1 MRRSFAVVVAGVV
14 LVLGV
19 QKSLAEPRTEL
30 AILPIV
36 VHTLEHK
43 EYLEAGLAD
52 MLASRMGRV
61 PGLAVIRV
69 QSEDRGTTDLEAAK
83 ALGREAGAQYVL
95 FGSFTQ
101 FGEGASLDLQCAA
114 VSEEAEGP
122 SRSMFIQSGSLGD
135 IIPHLDQVAEKVAR
149 HLLVDDPA
157 TGGAPEGLPSVSAAA
172 PGGGGAISDQAL
184 QDAISELEALRG
196 RVDALEQR
204 VFAPSVE
211 SFPEEDLRSGRE
223 VLERD
228 PETHS
233 DLR

>member
-1 MRRSFAVVVAGVV
+1 MRCSFAVVVAGFV

-19 QKSLAEPRTEL
+19 QRSLAEPRTKL

-36 VHTLEHK
+36 VHTLEQK

-61 PGLAVIRV
+61 PGVAVIRA
-69 QSEDRGTTDLEAAK
+69 QGEGQASTNLEAAK
-83 ALGREAGAQYVL
+83 TMGSEVGAEYVL

-101 FGEGASLDLQCAA
+101 FGEGASLDLQLAP
-114 VSEEAEGP
+114 VSAEAKGV
-122 SRSMFIQSGSLGD
+122 SRSIFIQSGTLGE
-135 IIPHLDQVAEKVAR
+135 IIPHLDQVAEKVGR
-149 HLLVDDPA
+149 HLLADG
-157 TGGAPEGLPSVSAAA
+157 TAPGSLPPVSAAA
-172 PGGGGAISDQAL
+172 PGDGGAISNELL

-196 RVDALEQR
+196 RVDALEDR
-204 VFAPSVE
+204 VFSLPAPS
-211 SFPEEDLRSGRE
+211 PPAEELQGGLE
-223 VLERD
+223 VLEID